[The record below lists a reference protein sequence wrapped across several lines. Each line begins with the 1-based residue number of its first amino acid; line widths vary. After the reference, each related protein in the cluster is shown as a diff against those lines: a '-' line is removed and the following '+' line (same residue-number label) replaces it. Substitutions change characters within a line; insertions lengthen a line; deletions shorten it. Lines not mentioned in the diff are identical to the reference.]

1 MNDERDENISNRI
14 PVPRGELDLALKC
27 IDETVSNRIEN
38 YAPRELQQ
46 QEQEPIEKEQIS
58 EGKKTSIESESESD
72 SDSLQKSLSLLKTQ
86 ILTSLHSTIENS
98 VVPMEEQ
105 KYNKKFIKYDTP
117 MKRSIEKAEI
127 DEDEMSLDD
136 DDDIDSISDDDSY
149 TSMDESES
157 EDEEDLLDKAALQ
170 RAKKLRELVRQKAAD
185 TKAIKDA
192 KISKLLK
199 HVMTELN
206 EWNRINDEQ
215 AQLFRNQNGSKSDQ
229 GDQTKTFDDTYQR
242 LEKMKTSLS
251 KLTSTLH

>member
-1 MNDERDENISNRI
+1 
-14 PVPRGELDLALKC
+14 
-27 IDETVSNRIEN
+27 
-38 YAPRELQQ
+38 
-46 QEQEPIEKEQIS
+46 
-58 EGKKTSIESESESD
+58 
-72 SDSLQKSLSLLKTQ
+72 
-86 ILTSLHSTIENS
+86 
-98 VVPMEEQ
+98 MEEQ

-251 KLTSTLH
+251 KLTSTLKVVDVELPENMESLQQTSDTILHYIKKIENQKNKGGGLSRVEEAIYSRIGRKSKYSTGESSDGIDGFGSWTSKLSEMDAEQRFALFVSQVDSAWRE